1 MPPQKKLPILFHM
14 GDKKLDYSSPC
25 RLKRVLEDIP
35 ELRVIAAHM
44 GGYSRWNEAFSLPA
58 SDNLYFDIS
67 SSLGII
73 PQNMFFSFLERF
85 GYEHF
90 FFGSDFPMWN
100 PYDILSILLQYQL
113 DEMTFRGIA
122 YDNFVKFMKI

>member
-1 MPPQKKLPILFHM
+1 M

-73 PQNMFFSFLERF
+73 PKKMFF
-85 GYEHF
+85 
-90 FFGSDFPMWN
+90 DFWN
-100 PYDILSILLQYQL
+100 VLDIHIFSLAAIFQC
-113 DEMTFRGIA
+113 GIH
-122 YDNFVKFMKI
+122 MKC